1 MTLFNLA
8 IITTA
13 LLLIISGIYMLMR
26 THSMLRIIIAIEI
39 LMKAITMVLAF
50 AGYISGSYMLVQ
62 TFIITM
68 IIIEV
73 VIVMVACALVI
84 SYYRKN
90 GNMDIRKLNKLKG

>member
-1 MTLFNLA
+1 M
-8 IITTA
+8 
-13 LLLIISGIYMLMR
+13 IISGIYMLMR

-68 IIIEV
+68 IVIEV
-73 VIVMVACALVI
+73 VIVMVACALAI

>member
-13 LLLIISGIYMLMR
+13 LLLIISGIYMLML

-73 VIVMVACALVI
+73 VIVMVACALAI